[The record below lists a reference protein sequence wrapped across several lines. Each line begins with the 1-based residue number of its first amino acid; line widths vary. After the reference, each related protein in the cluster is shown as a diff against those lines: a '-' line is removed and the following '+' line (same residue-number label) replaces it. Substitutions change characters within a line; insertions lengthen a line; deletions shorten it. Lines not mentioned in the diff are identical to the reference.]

1 MDQMET
7 QSLTIGGTQQNVY
20 RVKGPWG
27 PEEDELLEEL
37 VQLHGARNWSLISK
51 LIPGRSGKSCRLRWC
66 NQLSPKV
73 EHRPFTLEEDAFI
86 LQAHAR
92 YGNKWATIARYLY
105 GRTDNAVK
113 NHWHSTLKRR
123 FAALVEDGHNV
134 AGGGS
139 DEDAVQAP
147 NSYGNADIIVPMSGL
162 CTNLESRYGFNVSG
176 SSFPLMS
183 HMSVS
188 VDQDPPAIEHPS
200 QQVTLSPLPNPVT
213 DPSTALSLSLPGS
226 AEEKWQAMSCNPEI
240 LYVMQDMI
248 KKEVRN
254 YMSELYRNEM

>member
-1 MDQMET
+1 MCIE
-7 QSLTIGGTQQNVY
+7 
-20 RVKGPWG
+20 
-27 PEEDELLEEL
+27 
-37 VQLHGARNWSLISK
+37 SK
-51 LIPGRSGKSCRLRWC
+51 
-66 NQLSPKV
+66 
-73 EHRPFTLEEDAFI
+73 
-86 LQAHAR
+86 AHAR

-134 AGGGS
+134 AGGGGS

-183 HMSVS
+183 HMSIDLQS
-188 VDQDPPAIEHPS
+188 SILLNKSH
-200 QQVTLSPLPNPVT
+200 LSPLPNPVT

-226 AEEKWQAMSCNPEI
+226 GMHSYEIYPQDSNQVAQPSDCYNQNIEFETPAEEKWQAMSCNPEI

-254 YMSELYRNEM
+254 YMSELYRNEMCDSRTRG

>member
-1 MDQMET
+1 MET

-37 VQLHGARNWSLISK
+37 VQRHGARNWSLISK

-123 FAALVEDGHNV
+123 YAALVEDGHDV

-139 DEDAVQAP
+139 DEHAVQAP
-147 NSYGNADIIVPMSGL
+147 NSYGNADIIVPMS
-162 CTNLESRYGFNVSG
+162 
-176 SSFPLMS
+176 
-183 HMSVS
+183 
-188 VDQDPPAIEHPS
+188 DQPAIEHPS
-200 QQVTLSPLPNPVT
+200 QQVTLSPLPKPVT

-226 AEEKWQAMSCNPEI
+226 GMHSYEIYPQDSNQVDQPSDCYNQSIEFGIPAEEKWQAISCNPEI